1 MFGCPAFCVGAILA
15 ARPSPFQR
23 SVTLRVGGGEL
34 RALPVNALLA
44 HRGAL
49 GRAKNGFLRVLTLEL
64 LLPVALVQVALVRP
78 APAALPDADPGV
90 HHVHIVLPS
99 RRILAMSAPMN
110 VWDVGRGL
118 QQRALAPA
126 RRGSR
131 FTHDLPAEPK

>member
-15 ARPSPFQR
+15 ARPSPFSEKR
-23 SVTLRVGGGEL
+23 HSLGGGEL

-49 GRAKNGFLRVLTLEL
+49 GRAKNSLLRVLTLEL

-99 RRILAMSAPMN
+99 RRILAMSAPHEE
-110 VWDVGRGL
+110 GL
-118 QQRALAPA
+118 F
-126 RRGSR
+126 